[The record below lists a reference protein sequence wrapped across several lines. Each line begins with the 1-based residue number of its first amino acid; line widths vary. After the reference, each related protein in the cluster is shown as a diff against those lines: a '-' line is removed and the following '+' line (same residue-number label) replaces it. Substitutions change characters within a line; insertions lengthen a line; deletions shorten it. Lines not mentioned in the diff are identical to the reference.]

1 MFNFAL
7 FLCFLRM
14 EGELL
19 QASQRRTI
27 VTGALLL
34 SNIMAGMDG
43 TIVNTA
49 LPAITSDLH
58 GLQYMG
64 WIIASFL
71 LGMAVATPLW
81 SKFGEHRGNK
91 VAYIAATSLFL
102 VGAVFQ
108 GVAPNILWFII
119 ARTAMGIGAG
129 GMNTI
134 PFIVF
139 AELYDDLRQ
148 RAEVLGLSSACF
160 GGASIIGPLL
170 GGWIVDA
177 LSWHWVFY
185 VNVPIAIIAIAI
197 VDLFYKSSN
206 KQSAGKPV
214 DYLGA
219 TLLVVSLVTILV
231 AVQLIGSANSILV
244 SSLFI
249 IGLVLLA
256 WMIRVDSCAVDPIV
270 PSRLFTNRELV
281 VDFLLFVIIWG
292 SFIAFVTY
300 IPMWAQGILGL
311 SALLGGVTQIPG
323 AFTNFLG
330 SELVPFV
337 QNRWG
342 KYWIV
347 TVGAASILLAYV
359 GIMLGG
365 YHAPFWLLLLMGAFE
380 GFGVGMVF
388 NILQINVQTDA
399 EMRDVPIATSLGY
412 LLRILSQTIMSA
424 VYGVIL
430 NQQLFKGVKAHH
442 GITLRMLNR
451 LSNAKTA
458 SSLPSKWLP
467 TMRGILYHGYHDI
480 FIAAMILIVIA
491 LIVVVGFALH
501 DSQIKQRQE

>member
-1 MFNFAL
+1 
-7 FLCFLRM
+7 M
-14 EGELL
+14 EGEKLKV
-19 QASQRRTI
+19 QQRRSI

-58 GLQYMG
+58 ALQYMG
-64 WIIASFL
+64 WIIATFL

-102 VGAVFQ
+102 VGAIFQ
-108 GVAPNILWFII
+108 AAAPNILWFII
-119 ARTAMGIGAG
+119 ARTVMGIGAG

-139 AELYDDLRQ
+139 AELYDDLRK

-185 VNVPIAIIAIAI
+185 VNVPFALIAITVIAI
-197 VDLFYKSSN
+197 FYRSGS

-231 AVQLIGSANSILV
+231 AVQMIGSVSGLIIAALIIAGIL
-244 SSLFI
+244 
-249 IGLVLLA
+249 LLI
-256 WMIRVDSCAVDPIV
+256 WMMRVDSVAVDPII
-270 PSRLFTNRELV
+270 PSRLFHNRELV
-281 VDFLLFVIIWG
+281 IDFLLFVIIWG

-300 IPMWAQGILGL
+300 IPMWAQGLLGL
-311 SALLGGVTQIPG
+311 SALLGGMTQIPG
-323 AFTNFLG
+323 AATNFMG

-337 QNRWG
+337 QERWG

-347 TVGAASILLAYV
+347 TVGAASIFIAYL
-359 GIMLGG
+359 GILLGG
-365 YHAPFWLLLLMGAFE
+365 QHSPFWLLLVMGAFE

-399 EMRDVPIATSLGY
+399 ELRDVPIATSLGY

-430 NQQLFKGVKAHH
+430 NRQLFKGVQQHH
-442 GITLRMLNR
+442 GITLRMLNE

-458 SSLPSKWLP
+458 SRLPQRLLP
-467 TMRGILYHGYHDI
+467 TMRGILYQGYHDI
-480 FIAAMILIVIA
+480 IIAATILIVVA
-491 LIVVVGFALH
+491 LVLVVSLALKNGRE
-501 DSQIKQRQE
+501 QTKA